1 MSEAPSSP
9 VRSLMTAQEYYSSFP
24 NNPNISERFHN
35 IDEVSHFRDSLAL
48 LRDAQTRNFVLDFGN
63 EDAWCAV
70 DLETQDLTALL
81 THNVRGNWNK
91 PSSYG
96 TNS

>member
-1 MSEAPSSP
+1 
-9 VRSLMTAQEYYSSFP
+9 MTAQEYYSSFP
-24 NNPNISERFHN
+24 NNPNICEKFHN
-35 IDEVSHFRDSLAL
+35 IDEASHFRDSLAL

-81 THNVRGNWNK
+81 THNVR
-91 PSSYG
+91 SH
-96 TNS
+96 